1 MNASLKQLWA
11 SGTLDPGSLPLESV
25 ARSVRLAAGDPVALV
40 AGAADASGSSAAQ
53 GIINSLWPKRANR
66 RSLSDLRPNGGFAD
80 APSKPAPSAPV
91 ELTPAATAAIA
102 TLPEPAAGPV
112 HEVMTGIK
120 KRPLISAGVAGGLI
134 YGVSRLLRK

>member
-80 APSKPAPSAPV
+80 SPTKPTPAAPA
-91 ELTPAATAAIA
+91 ELTPAATAAVA
-102 TLPEPAAGPV
+102 VLPEPVASPAHTVLTEIKRRPV
-112 HEVMTGIK
+112 V
-120 KRPLISAGVAGGLI
+120 SAGIGAGVVYGL
-134 YGVSRLLRK
+134 SRLLRK